1 MHLRRTGY
9 NSHVRIGFVAAI
21 VIGLLSA
28 ISPISL
34 KAQAPAAWFGTW
46 KLNVAKS
53 IYNPGPAPYKRAI
66 SHIEPYEG
74 GIKAS
79 YDFVASRGETVHV
92 EWTGKFDGQ
101 DYAVEGVDEPITNA
115 YTQIDEDTFKD
126 VAKVDGQ
133 IMSVSRITLSP
144 DHRTMTMVTESSNAQ
159 GQPVT
164 TTTVY
169 EKQ

>member
-1 MHLRRTGY
+1 M
-9 NSHVRIGFVAAI
+9 RISFAAAI
-21 VIGLLSA
+21 VIWLMSA

-34 KAQAPAAWFGTW
+34 KAQAPTAWFGTW

-53 IYNPGPAPYKRAI
+53 IYNPGPAPYKRAT

-74 GIKAS
+74 GIKDS
-79 YDFVASRGETVHV
+79 DDFVRWRGETVHV
-92 EWTGKFDGQ
+92 EWTGKFDGR
-101 DYAVEGVDEPITNA
+101 DYAVEGVDYPLTNA
-115 YTQIDEDTFKD
+115 YTQVDEDTLKI
-126 VAKVDGQ
+126 VARVDGQ
-133 IMSVSRITLSP
+133 ITSVSRITLSP
-144 DHRTMTMVTESSNAQ
+144 NHKTMTMVTESSNTQ